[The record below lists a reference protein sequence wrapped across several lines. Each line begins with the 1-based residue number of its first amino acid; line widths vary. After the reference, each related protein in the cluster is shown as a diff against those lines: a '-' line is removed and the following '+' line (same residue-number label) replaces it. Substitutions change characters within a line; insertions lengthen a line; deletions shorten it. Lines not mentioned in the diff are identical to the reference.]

1 MMGNDSEDEDKAPQ
15 MARYQVPGV
24 TVGVAPSFRSA
35 ERAEKR
41 KEFYMK
47 LEQKNQ
53 ALEAE
58 KMEYEMR
65 AKEEE
70 EAAIKELRK
79 SMVVKAHP
87 VPSFY
92 REGPPPKFE
101 PKKIPL
107 TRAKSPNLTRG
118 RSCNKSHHLSIDDK
132 CKSSRNTPLRGRRC
146 VTPNS
151 NRNKY

>member
-1 MMGNDSEDEDKAPQ
+1 MVMGRDASEDEI
-15 MARYQVPGV
+15 ARARSMGL

-41 KEFYMK
+41 REYYMK
-47 LEQKNQ
+47 LMQKQQ

-58 KMEYEMR
+58 KIESEMR

-70 EAAIKELRK
+70 EAALKEFRK
-79 SMVVKAHP
+79 SLCVKAHP

-92 REGPPPKFE
+92 REGPLPKVE
-101 PKKIPL
+101 PKKMPV
-107 TRAKSPNLTRG
+107 TRAKSPKLTRG
-118 RSCNKSHHLSIDDK
+118 RSCNDPTQFSMEERGSCSRSKSH
-132 CKSSRNTPLRGRRC
+132 RGRS

-151 NRNKY
+151 NK